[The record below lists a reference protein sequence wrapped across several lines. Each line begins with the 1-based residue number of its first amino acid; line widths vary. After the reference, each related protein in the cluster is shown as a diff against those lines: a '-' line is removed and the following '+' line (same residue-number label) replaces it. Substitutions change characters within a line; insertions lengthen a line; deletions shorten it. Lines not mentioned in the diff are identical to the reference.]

1 MKTVWH
7 PIGGVGRA
15 RDDAGPAPAPATA
28 ASLERLHLHPGARR
42 GPVWA
47 TLHDPAAQDA
57 LFPELRLGPAAP
69 SWPAAGATRS
79 ARLRLGLLV
88 ANVRL
93 ESLEARPSARFQLI
107 LVGDGIRLQR
117 GWFLEEVAGGTRVAG
132 TAGLTTIGALAGAPD
147 RRRPGLGRPGW
158 SRPTCGSSRRWPKA
172 AGRRPSRAARRG
184 RAVLIAARR
193 SSSCC

>member
-1 MKTVWH
+1 MPV
-7 PIGGVGRA
+7 PR
-15 RDDAGPAPAPATA
+15 PAPPPGV
-28 ASLERLHLHPGARR
+28 LERLTYIQVPVRT
-42 GPVWA
+42 VWA

-79 ARLRLGLLV
+79 ARLRIGLLV

-93 ESLEARPSARFQLI
+93 ESLEARPGSRFQLI

-132 TAGLTTIGALAGAPD
+132 TAGLSTSGRWRGRVIA
-147 RRRPGLGRPGW
+147 LGR
-158 SRPTCGSSRRWPKA
+158 GSA
-172 AGRRPSRAARRG
+172 AGIVETHLRILKEMAEGGRPAAQPRRATG
-184 RAVLIAARR
+184 RR
-193 SSSCC
+193 S

>member
-1 MKTVWH
+1 MPV
-7 PIGGVGRA
+7 PRSGPPPGV
-15 RDDAGPAPAPATA
+15 
-28 ASLERLHLHPGARR
+28 LERLTYIQVPVRT
-42 GPVWA
+42 VWA

-79 ARLRLGLLV
+79 ARLRIGLLV

-132 TAGLTTIGALAGAPD
+132 TAALSTSGRWRGRVIA
-147 RRRPGLGRPGW
+147 LGR
-158 SRPTCGSSRRWPKA
+158 GSVAGIVETHLRILKEMAEGGLPPAEPRRATSRR
-172 AGRRPSRAARRG
+172 S
-184 RAVLIAARR
+184 
-193 SSSCC
+193 